1 MGLSPLAH
9 ALDIIGATEVVAV
22 SRFAQPAAVAIGL
35 AGGATL
41 RLFAEPLV
49 PPVPSAGIEQLPAMQ
64 ALLLIGLGHK
74 PW

>member
-9 ALDIIGATEVVAV
+9 ALEIIGATEVVAV

-41 RLFAEPLV
+41 RFGAESLMPAI
-49 PPVPSAGIEQLPAMQ
+49 PSAGIEQLSAMQ
-64 ALLLIGLGHK
+64 ALLLIGLSHQ